1 MQSDRTMKRLVVSAA
16 GPDAMMLAEAAAVIR
31 SGGLVAFPTDT
42 VYGIAADPRSDDAV
56 ARLFEFKGRDNR
68 AAVPLIA
75 ADIDQ
80 ARAAGDIGP
89 REMRLAEAFWP
100 GPLSIVVPAAPGLSR
115 AALGGHTTVAIRV
128 PAHVVAR
135 ELAHAFGFCVTATS
149 ANPSGIA
156 AAESPQ
162 RVAEILPGID
172 LLLDAGRAPGGPAS
186 TIVALGEDGP
196 VLLRAGAVAWDR
208 VIKSLR

>member
-1 MQSDRTMKRLVVSAA
+1 MVKRFVVSADA
-16 GPDAMMLAEAAAVIR
+16 PDASIIAEAAAVIR
-31 SGGLVAFPTDT
+31 SGGLVAFATDT
-42 VYGIAADPRSDDAV
+42 VYGIAADPRSDAAV
-56 ARLFEFKGRDNR
+56 ARLFEFKGRDSSI
-68 AAVPLIA
+68 AVPLIA

-80 ARAAGDIGP
+80 ARAAGDFGP
-89 REMRLAEAFWP
+89 DAMRLAEAFWP
-100 GPLSIVVPAAPGLSR
+100 GPLSIVVPAGPALSR

-156 AAESPQ
+156 PAESPQ

-172 LLLDAGRAPGGPAS
+172 LLLDAGRAPGGPPS

-196 VLLRAGAVAWDR
+196 VLVRAGAVAWDR

>member
-1 MQSDRTMKRLVVSAA
+1 MMKRFVVSADA
-16 GPDAMMLAEAAAVIR
+16 PDASMIAEAAAVIR
-31 SGGLVAFPTDT
+31 SGGLVAFATDT
-42 VYGIAADPRSDDAV
+42 VYGIAADPRSDAAV
-56 ARLFEFKGRDNR
+56 ARLFECKGRDSKV
-68 AAVPLIA
+68 AVPLIA
-75 ADIDQ
+75 ADIGQ
-80 ARAAGDIGP
+80 ARAAGDFGP
-89 REMRLAEAFWP
+89 DAMRLAEAFWP
-100 GPLSIVVPAAPGLSR
+100 GPLSIVVPARAAVSR

-149 ANPSGIA
+149 ANPSGVA

-172 LLLDAGRAPGGPAS
+172 LLLDAGRAPGGPPS

-196 VLLRAGAVAWDR
+196 VLVRAGAVAWDR